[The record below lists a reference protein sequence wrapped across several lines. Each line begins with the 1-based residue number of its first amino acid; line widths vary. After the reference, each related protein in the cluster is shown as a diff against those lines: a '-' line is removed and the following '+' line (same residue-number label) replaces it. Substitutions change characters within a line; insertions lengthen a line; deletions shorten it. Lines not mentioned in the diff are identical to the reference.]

1 MEHFFVYIL
10 YSQKHSRSYVG
21 QTNNID
27 ARLERHNKGEVIST
41 KPYRPWV
48 RIYYEAYETR
58 GEAVKQERWYKTGI
72 GHARVKELIAIYL
85 KEKAAIA
92 S

>member
-1 MEHFFVYIL
+1 
-10 YSQKHSRSYVG
+10 
-21 QTNNID
+21 
-27 ARLERHNKGEVIST
+27 
-41 KPYRPWV
+41 
-48 RIYYEAYETR
+48 YEAYETR

-92 S
+92 SHAAEVNDPDNRAVGAKKMHLQRKTWKPDVNSGFVFFLTPPLITPTFSH